1 MSRALLLNGTVGAGK
16 TSVAAAVG
24 DLLRERGVPHAVVD
38 LDALRQA
45 WPAPEGDRFNMT
57 ILLSNLHAVSANVRA
72 AGARSLVLAGVV
84 ETAADR
90 DALRRAVGVPLTVV
104 RLTADLDLVRAR
116 LRARHHDDPDG
127 LRWHLD
133 RSGELA
139 DILAASAAED
149 HVVDTTGASVPAVAA
164 RVLTLAGH

>member
-24 DLLRERGVPHAVVD
+24 DLLREREVPHAVID

-45 WPAPEGDRFNMT
+45 WPAPPGDRFNTTM
-57 ILLSNLHAVSANVRA
+57 LLANLRAVSANVRA

-90 DALRRAVGVPLTVV
+90 AALTRAVGVPLTVV
-104 RLTADLDLVRAR
+104 RLTADLGLVRAR
-116 LRARHHDDPDG
+116 LRARHHADPDG

-139 DILAASAAED
+139 DLLAAAGVED

>member
-1 MSRALLLNGTVGAGK
+1 MTRALLLNGTVGSGK

-24 DLLRERGVPHAVVD
+24 DLLRERDEPHAVLD

-45 WPAPEGDRFNMT
+45 WPSPPGDRFNTT
-57 ILLSNLHAVSANVRA
+57 ILLANLRAVSANVRA

-90 DALRRAVGVPLTVV
+90 EALARAVGVPLTVV
-104 RLTADLDLVRAR
+104 RLTADLDLVKAR
-116 LRARHHDDPDG
+116 LRSRHRDDPDG
-127 LRWHLD
+127 LRWHLA

-139 DILAASAAED
+139 DLLAAAGVED

-164 RVLTLAGH
+164 RVLVLAGH

>member
-1 MSRALLLNGTVGAGK
+1 MSRALLLNGTVGSGK

-24 DLLRERGVPHAVVD
+24 DLLREQEVPHAVVD

-45 WPAPEGDRFNMT
+45 WPAPPGDRFNTT
-57 ILLSNLHAVSANVRA
+57 ILLANLRAVSANVRA

-84 ETAADR
+84 ETAEDR
-90 DALRRAVGVPLTVV
+90 HALTRAAGVPLTVV
-104 RLTADLDLVRAR
+104 RLTAEPEVLRSR

-133 RSGELA
+133 RAGELA
-139 DILAASAAED
+139 DLLAAAQIDD
-149 HVVDTTGASVPAVAA
+149 HVVDTSAASVPAVAA
-164 RVLTLAGH
+164 RALSLVQH